1 MENNIPVL
9 VFDLDDTLYSKEQV
23 FLDTLKH
30 CFPGF
35 QGDSSVYI
43 VYQEKSE
50 EAFELFSNG
59 KITLEQNHLMRV
71 QHTLESLGL
80 DASPTSVR
88 NFKESYQYTMDH
100 IKLSEDWQNFFNS
113 VKDQV
118 HLVLLTN
125 GPTSHQSKKV
135 NSLKLSQWFHPSA
148 IYISEETGF
157 VKPNREAFENV
168 QKAFPSTPTN
178 LFWMIGDDT
187 LNDIFGAKQVS
198 WNTIHLKFDENQ
210 TSNLPNSLST
220 PSQLLKKLINEGVV
234 NL

>member
-35 QGDSSVYI
+35 QGNSSAYI

-80 DASPTSVR
+80 DASPASVK
-88 NFKESYQYTMDH
+88 NFKTSYQYTMDH
-100 IKLSEDWQNFFNS
+100 IKLSKGWQTFFNS

-135 NSLKLSQWFHPSA
+135 NSLKLSRWFHPSA
-148 IYISEETGF
+148 IYISEETGL
-157 VKPNREAFENV
+157 VKPNKEAFENV
-168 QKAFPSTPTN
+168 QKAFPKTPTN

-210 TSNLPNSLST
+210 TSKLPNSLST
-220 PSQLLKKLINEGVV
+220 PSQLLQKLINEGIV